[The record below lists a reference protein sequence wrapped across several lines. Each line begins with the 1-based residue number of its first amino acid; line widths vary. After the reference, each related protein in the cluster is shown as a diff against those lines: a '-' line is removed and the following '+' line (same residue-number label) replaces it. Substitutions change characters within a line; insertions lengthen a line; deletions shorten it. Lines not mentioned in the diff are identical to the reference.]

1 MDGPAFGTSLTRA
14 RRPRLLACNKASFI
28 FAIAQRRAGRHASV
42 NHKHDAGR
50 EKMGSRLQDC
60 QSHCFAL
67 RYKIAAG
74 QTGNPYGKLLAG
86 LMEQGVQIEL
96 CGATA
101 AANHWGNADLI
112 PGVKINTN
120 AMVRVTQLEQDGLT
134 LIYE

>member
-14 RRPRLLACNKASFI
+14 DDDPRLLACNKAGFI
-28 FAIAQRRAGRHASV
+28 FAVAKRRAGRHAAV
-42 NHKHDAGR
+42 NHKRDAGR

-74 QTGNPYGKLLAG
+74 QMAKLNEKQFGDA
-86 LMEQGVQIEL
+86 
-96 CGATA
+96 
-101 AANHWGNADLI
+101 W
-112 PGVKINTN
+112 
-120 AMVRVTQLEQDGLT
+120 EQDGFT